1 MSRAK
6 SVLRKDPNAM
16 SDQVVSTSKTEFP
29 PRLPNVR
36 SGVSPAS
43 QLRPTSPA
51 TQNNQ
56 SFQARVPV
64 VVGEA
69 SFRGSLPIDGLISGQ
84 LSPNGGNLSVSQKR
98 RGANVDSVP
107 ELSGEIRFRDMLR
120 VNGHVAG
127 KIMSE
132 KGTLII
138 DAAARVDA
146 DIDVG
151 IAIISG
157 TVIGQ
162 VTASERV
169 ELNSEAIING
179 NISTRAL
186 SIKPGAIFHGDCCM
200 LKKASDRE
208 L

>member
-1 MSRAK
+1 
-6 SVLRKDPNAM
+6 
-16 SDQVVSTSKTEFP
+16 
-29 PRLPNVR
+29 
-36 SGVSPAS
+36 
-43 QLRPTSPA
+43 
-51 TQNNQ
+51 
-56 SFQARVPV
+56 VPV

-69 SFRGSLPIDGLISGQ
+69 SFRGSLPVDGMISGQ

-98 RGANVDSVP
+98 RGANGESAP

-127 KIMSE
+127 KILSE

-146 DIDVG
+146 DIEVA

-157 TVIGQ
+157 TVIGR

-169 ELNSEAIING
+169 ELNSQAIING

-186 SIKPGAIFHGDCCM
+186 SIRPGAVFHGDCCM
-200 LKKASDRE
+200 IKDVRERE